1 MRKNI
6 KFIIS
11 FLFLFFLSVNGVNA
25 FGDDNKFEND
35 NIFAPWNDPLQQD
48 DIFAPWNDPLQQDD
62 MFAPWNNI
70 LSNQQDTN
78 DYLRDSGVD
87 DADYYWD

>member
-1 MRKNI
+1 M
-6 KFIIS
+6 
-11 FLFLFFLSVNGVNA
+11 SVNSVSA

-70 LSNQQDTN
+70 MSDQQDTN

-87 DADYYWD
+87 DPDYYWD